1 MHNSLVQSMSKVFT
15 MVSCQST
22 ILTVTKTP
30 SKNPCI
36 PSLFQIVFTFC
47 IKFDCFP
54 ELTCA
59 FVDRVSNGYA
69 MPTPIAPP
77 TLPANRLDIVAA
89 ADRFRRVE
97 LLASPPPRIDIAGF
111 GCGLDLQ

>member
-1 MHNSLVQSMSKVFT
+1 MTQ
-15 MVSCQST
+15 
-22 ILTVTKTP
+22 TP
-30 SKNPCI
+30 SKNPDI
-36 PSLFQIVFTFC
+36 PSFIQIVFIFC
-47 IKFDCFP
+47 IKFACFPADFP

-89 ADRFRRVE
+89 ADRFSCVE
-97 LLASPPPRIDIAGF
+97 LLASPPPPRIDIAVF
-111 GCGLDLQ
+111 